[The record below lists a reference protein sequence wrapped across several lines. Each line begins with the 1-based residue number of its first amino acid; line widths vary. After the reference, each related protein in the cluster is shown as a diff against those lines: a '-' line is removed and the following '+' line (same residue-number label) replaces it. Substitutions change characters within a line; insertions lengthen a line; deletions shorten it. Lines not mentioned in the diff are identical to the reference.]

1 MRYNVAVFPDINP
14 ADFFLLRSKQK
25 DPIIGNRKS
34 LYSSGRA
41 ALFFGLAA
49 LDLPPGSIVL
59 VPTYNC
65 GVEIRSILLAGY
77 NVKFY
82 HPDDNLLIDIEQVRP
97 LLSPEIRALMIIHYF
112 GFPQP
117 VAEIKEFCRENALIL
132 IEDCAHALY
141 TQIDGRMAGT
151 FGDIAAFSLRKTL
164 ALPNGGCLLVN
175 SSNIRR
181 PSKGK
186 RCESFTLLKSTV
198 RSCLNFLG
206 AQSSSIGYGARKV
219 IKAWEGKQKDCCEG
233 SSPKSFDK
241 HGPMVT
247 PFNDIRFGYENCIS
261 ILSSKLLG
269 KEDYSEIVAKRRFN
283 YNTLSAGIEERDNC
297 KLFWGTLPD
306 GVCPL
311 CCVLRLREGREQLIS
326 KLKRVG
332 VGTYVFGRHP
342 LNRVDYGQE
351 GDEKSVCPWSEQLL
365 GIPVHQRLKENEL
378 AMIMDAVNS
387 GIGEL

>member
-1 MRYNVAVFPDINP
+1 MSHVISVFPNINP
-14 ADFFLLRSKQK
+14 VNFFLSSNRQK
-25 DPIIGNRKS
+25 DPIVSKEGH

-49 LDLPPGSIVL
+49 LDLPLGSIVL

-77 NVKFY
+77 KVKFY
-82 HPDDNLLIDIEQVRP
+82 RPDDNLLIDIEQVRP
-97 LLSPEIRALMIIHYF
+97 LVSPEIRALMIIHYF

-141 TQIDGRMAGT
+141 TQIDGSMAGT

-181 PSKGK
+181 PLKGK

-206 AQSSSIGYGARKV
+206 SQSSTIGYVARKV
-219 IKAWEGKQKDCCEG
+219 INLWEAKQKDRCERR
-233 SSPKSFDK
+233 STETFDSD
-241 HGPMVT
+241 GQNVT

-261 ILSSKLLG
+261 ILSRKLLG
-269 KEDYSEIVAKRRFN
+269 KEEYSEIVSKRRCN
-283 YNTLSAGIEERDNC
+283 YNILSAGIEETDNC
-297 KLFWGTLPD
+297 KLFWATLPD

-311 CCVLRLREGREQLIS
+311 CCVLRLREGRDQLIS
-326 KLKRVG
+326 KLERFG

-342 LNRVDYGQE
+342 LNGIDYGQE
-351 GDEKSVCPWSEQLL
+351 KDKKSVCPWSEQLL

-378 AMIMDAVNS
+378 ALIIDTVNR
-387 GIGEL
+387 GISEL